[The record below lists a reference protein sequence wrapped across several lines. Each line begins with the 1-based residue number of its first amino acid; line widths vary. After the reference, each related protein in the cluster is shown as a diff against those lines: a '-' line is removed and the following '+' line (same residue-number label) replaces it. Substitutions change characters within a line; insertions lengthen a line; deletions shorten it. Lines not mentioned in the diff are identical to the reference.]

1 MARREGA
8 GPLAARHADRDTVS
22 PGGSSRLDDPQ
33 LVRDEYATEHGLRTR
48 ASVYEG
54 VRGPDAQALVV
65 AAIREVTPRRVLE
78 AGCGWGELA
87 ARIADELS
95 AEVVAIDLSPRMV
108 ELARQRGV
116 DARVGDVQELPFD
129 DGEFD
134 CVTANWMLYHVPD
147 LNCGLAELA
156 RVLRP
161 GGRLV
166 AATNGLRHLEELWSL
181 VGRNRADEPVRFFA
195 HTAEPYLRRHFDS
208 VERRDFESAVDF
220 PDADAVR
227 GYIASSV
234 AHKALAERVPSFQ
247 GALTATR
254 RGCVFV
260 AEKHRAA
267 PSETA

>member
-1 MARREGA
+1 M
-8 GPLAARHADRDTVS
+8 S

-33 LVRDEYATEHGLRTR
+33 LVRDEYATENGLRAR
-48 ASVYEG
+48 ASIYQG

-65 AAIREVTPRRVLE
+65 AAIGEVRPRRVLE
-78 AGCGWGELA
+78 VGCGWGELA

-95 AEVVAIDLSPRMV
+95 ADVVAIDLSPRMV
-108 ELARQRGV
+108 ELARGRGV
-116 DARVGDVQELPFD
+116 DARVGDVQELTFD

-147 LNCGLAELA
+147 LDRALGELS
-156 RVLRP
+156 RVLRV

-166 AATNGLRHLEELWSL
+166 AATNGLRHLDELWAL

-195 HTAEPYLRRHFDS
+195 ETAEPYLRRHFDS
-208 VERRDFESAVDF
+208 VERRDFQSSVDF

-234 AHKALAERVPSFQ
+234 AHKELAERVPAFQ
-247 GALTATR
+247 GSLTATR

-260 AEKHRAA
+260 AEKRLGARA
-267 PSETA
+267 ETG